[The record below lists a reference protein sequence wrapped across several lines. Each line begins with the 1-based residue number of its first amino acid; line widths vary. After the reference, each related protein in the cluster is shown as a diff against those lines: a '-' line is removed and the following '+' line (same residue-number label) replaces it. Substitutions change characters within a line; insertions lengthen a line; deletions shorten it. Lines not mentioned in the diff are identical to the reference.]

1 MLSLSLKCTFVFLL
15 CEILRIKHINKVAKR
30 FQMLLISNILY
41 LSKGFKAELRSN
53 SIVFWLNLLFNS
65 CNQKSVEGSLAID
78 RILIRVAVGMSNL
91 ASPIYVLKNSP
102 PGIREALTKFVMVSG
117 KLAIKPT
124 TIFVIMSDKLSHIS
138 STLSCLIRYWR
149 LKLLFI

>member
-41 LSKGFKAELRSN
+41 LSKGSKAELRSN
-53 SIVFWLNLLFNS
+53 SIVFWLNLFFNS

-78 RILIRVAVGMSNL
+78 RILIRVAIGMSNL

-102 PGIREALTKFVMVSG
+102 PGIREA
-117 KLAIKPT
+117 IKINNHICYP
-124 TIFVIMSDKLSHIS
+124 DKLSHMS
-138 STLSCLIRYWR
+138 TTLSCLIRYWR